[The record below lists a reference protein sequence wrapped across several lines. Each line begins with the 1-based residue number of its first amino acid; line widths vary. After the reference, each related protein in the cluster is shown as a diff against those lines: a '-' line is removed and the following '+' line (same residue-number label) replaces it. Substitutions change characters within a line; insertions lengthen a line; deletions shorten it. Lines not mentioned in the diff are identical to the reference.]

1 MERLWSASLAGIIVI
16 VIFFIG
22 ILGLDYYNKSN
33 IKKICGD
40 IEIEDITENA
50 ESSFIKKI
58 EDCKKAT
65 VKNEVELEKE
75 PYDKEIEKF
84 ELQDENN
91 ISYDGDNSIG
101 WNLQLGAYRGLTYY
115 SQLDS
120 RWKNN
125 LYTVIGDNTQTIGR
139 SGCGPTCAA
148 MIVSSIKGSIK
159 PDKMADLF
167 IKSGFRSPNN
177 GTYWSAYRKIADE
190 FDIGYEETSSLS
202 KALELL
208 KNNNYIIASC
218 GNGLFTTG
226 GHYIVIVGIDDN
238 VLKIYDPYLY
248 NGKFNTSTRRGKVV
262 VEGNTIYC
270 SVENFKKYSSYKN
283 FFCYQNVER
292 EKNFEVGQ
300 RVIVN
305 IPVGIAFKI
314 RKRVLVDDGKSQF
327 WVEKSTI
334 TPNNRVNGIVTICYK
349 REDDYMVQL
358 FYDQFWCKGKDII
371 TIAN

>member
-101 WNLQLGAYRGLTYY
+101 WNLQLGDYRGLTYY

>member
-371 TIAN
+371 TITN

>member
-75 PYDKEIEKF
+75 PYDKEVEKF

-101 WNLQLGAYRGLTYY
+101 WNVQLGAYRGLTYY

-190 FDIGYEETSSLS
+190 FDIGYEETFSLS